1 MKTRQGRPFS
11 NKNVA
16 MKRSTPDW
24 SGMWMWTWIGSQREM
39 VVIRGTNRSP
49 SLRSRGARSLI
60 RTGQRLS
67 DMGRELEQDPY
78 TKKKGC

>member
-24 SGMWMWTWIGSQREM
+24 SVMWMWTWIGSQREV

-49 SLRSRGARSLI
+49 SLEESWCPITNRHWGL
-60 RTGQRLS
+60 G

-78 TKKKGC
+78 TKKKGY